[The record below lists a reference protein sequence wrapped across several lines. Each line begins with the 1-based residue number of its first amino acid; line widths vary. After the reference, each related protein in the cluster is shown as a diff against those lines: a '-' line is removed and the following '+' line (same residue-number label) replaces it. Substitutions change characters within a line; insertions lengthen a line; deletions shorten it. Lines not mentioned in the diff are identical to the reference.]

1 MLPPKLIKIEYLSNQ
16 SYVIADAMEGGMG
29 KVLKLY
35 PVLDDL
41 PVVAMKTINGDSS
54 IKLFDAECE
63 AWLSIAHHPNIAK
76 SFAFGTWDGMPS
88 VMVEWYQSSL
98 DKLKVNE
105 VSPKDLKRLI
115 VGTVEALNYAYSEK
129 TLIHQDIKPA
139 NILIDDA
146 GNARLS
152 DFGLAKCITESIE
165 SPFQDFYDQNIKAT
179 AALSGTPYFM
189 APELWANAKPSVKS
203 DIFSLGVTFYNVLTG
218 EHPYVEIAG
227 PRRKIH
233 PTLRMDV
240 LKNITNKNDGDSKL
254 LLQFLKKCLELN
266 PADRYQN
273 YEEILADF
281 GIEVANQ
288 SVGWTFD
295 SSTSIA
301 NISSFYL
308 VKGGKNKALDVLE
321 KALEKHPNDIV
332 LISRLSS
339 VHAQIG
345 NAEESE
351 IYSGIAYNNLL
362 KTKGVFLDVYDPRPA
377 FVWVKNLVKRKSFSE
392 AENVVK
398 GIFEWEKAQPKNDKN
413 LTSTGKYA
421 EVGWYY
427 LYIGEFKKSFDLLI
441 KHALRN
447 SLDKDSATWLVEAA
461 WLSNTIKH
469 FADEIADKLLK
480 LTPATV
486 ANLGGELEFLW
497 ARVILKE
504 YANSELSS
512 KLWKTSSS
520 SLLVETSN
528 LEKKYKIKSGSL
540 LLPKTVELQ
549 KPFALTIDQLTTGGI
564 HREFIESI

>member
-1 MLPPKLIKIEYLSNQ
+1 MLPPKIIQIEYLSNQ
-16 SYVIADAMEGGMG
+16 SYVIADVMEGGMG

-41 PVVAMKTINGDSS
+41 PVVAMKTIKGASS

-88 VMVEWYQSSL
+88 VMVEWYPSSL
-98 DKLKVNE
+98 DKLKINE
-105 VSPKDLKRLI
+105 TTPKELKRLI
-115 VGTVEALNYAYSEK
+115 VGTVEALNHAYTEIQ
-129 TLIHQDIKPA
+129 LIHQDIKPA
-139 NILIDDA
+139 NILIDNA
-146 GNARLS
+146 GDARLS

-165 SPFQDFYDQNIKAT
+165 NPFQDFYNQNIKAT

-189 APELWANAKPSVKS
+189 APELWANTKPSVKS
-203 DIFSLGVTFYNVLTG
+203 DIFSLGVTFFNVLSG

-233 PTLRMDV
+233 HALKIEA
-240 LKNITNKNDGDSKL
+240 LKNIVNQNDINSKQIL
-254 LLQFLKKCLELN
+254 KFLKKCLELN
-266 PADRYQN
+266 PAERYQN
-273 YEEILADF
+273 SEEILTDF
-281 GIEVANQ
+281 GIQVANQ
-288 SVGWTFD
+288 SMGWTFD

-301 NISSFYL
+301 NISNFYL
-308 VKGGKNKALDVLE
+308 VKGDKNKALHVIE
-321 KALEKHPNDIV
+321 KALEKHPNDVV
-332 LISRLSS
+332 LISRLSNI
-339 VHAQIG
+339 HEQIG

-362 KTKGVFLDVYDPRPA
+362 KTKGVFLDVYDPNPA
-377 FVWVKNLVKRKSFSE
+377 FVWVKNLVKRKSFLE
-392 AENVVK
+392 AANVVK
-398 GIFEWEKAQPKNDKN
+398 GIFDWEKSQPKNDKN
-413 LTSTGKYA
+413 LMSTGKYA

-441 KHALRN
+441 KYALRN
-447 SLDKDSATWLVEAA
+447 SLDKDSAIWLVEAA
-461 WLSNTIKH
+461 WLSNAIKY

-480 LTPATV
+480 LNPATV

-504 YANSELSS
+504 YANGELSS

-520 SLLVETSN
+520 SLFVETSN
-528 LEKKYKIKSGSL
+528 LEKQYKIQAGSL
-540 LLPKTVELQ
+540 LMPKTVELQ